1 MRYTLFDFR
10 YSALLPLTYT
20 RPVSHLRV
28 GADRIIDKWERLW
41 GERAE
46 VCTASDLSAKFPCAP
61 PAGGFAVNASVIPN
75 AALAAKIRSLPEG
88 TLLTSRGLAVAM
100 HCTADQIKLISQQ
113 VNLKEYPDLKPM
125 ATETE
130 VFPEAL
136 TFIERPSDIFAQN
149 GAVLRDDFDAL
160 TRGRRTTNF
169 PEGVMVTGRDIFAEP
184 GATLRP
190 CFINAA
196 EGPVYIAAGAEVSEG
211 CMIRGPLYLGP
222 DSILKMGAK
231 IYGPTTVGKHCK
243 VGGEVNNSIIDDYSN
258 KGHDGFL
265 GNSVVGSWCNLGA
278 DTNVSN
284 LKNNYGQI
292 RVWDYETEELRD
304 TGLQF
309 HGLVM
314 GDHSKAGI
322 NTMFNTGT
330 VVGVSCNIYGGGF
343 PKKFIPSFSW
353 GGDEGLIDY
362 DFDKACQTAEA
373 MMARRGVPFTETDR
387 DLLSAVFE
395 ADAGFR
401 P

>member
-46 VCTASDLSAKFPCAP
+46 VCTASDLTVKFPCAP
-61 PAGGFAVNASVIPN
+61 PAAGIAVNASVIPN
-75 AALAAKIRSLPEG
+75 EALVAKIQSLPEG

-100 HCTADQIKLISQQ
+100 HCTADQIRLISQQ
-113 VNLKEYPDLKPM
+113 VTLKEYPDLKPM
-125 ATETE
+125 AAHTE
-130 VFPEAL
+130 VYPEAR

-149 GAVLRDDFDAL
+149 GAVLRDDFEAF
-160 TRGRRTTNF
+160 TNGRRTTDF
-169 PEGVMVTGRDIFAEP
+169 PEGVMVTGRDLFVEP

-190 CFINAA
+190 CFINTE
-196 EGPVYIAAGAEVSEG
+196 EGPVYIAAGAEISEG

-243 VGGEVNNSIIDDYSN
+243 VGGEVNNSVIDDYSN

-353 GGDEGLIDY
+353 GSDEGIIDY

-387 DLLSAVFE
+387 NLLSAVFE
-395 ADAGFR
+395 ADARFR